1 MSDTTIS
8 KEMWTTYYLTS
19 RDHRG
24 LSYEAAAEEMGI
36 TAHEVVA
43 LLLDLHG
50 QHPDLFVDIGG
61 DRRRFDHKVARLGS
75 LCDRQVKQKF

>member
-8 KEMWTTYYLTS
+8 KEIWQAFYLCHK
-19 RDHRG
+19 DYRG

-43 LLLDLHG
+43 LLLSLHE
-50 QHPDLFVDIGG
+50 QHPDLFVDISG
-61 DRRRFDHKVARLGS
+61 DRRRFDHKVSRLGS
-75 LCDRQVKQKF
+75 LCDDQIKERF